1 MTVHPVSGEVIVAGY
16 ASSGLLP
23 GTVGGAR
30 STYGGGYDGF
40 VSRLTPNLTAPLCNL
55 DINGDAAVTPE
66 NDGLLLL
73 RYALGFR
80 GATLIAGVPLGAAR
94 ANAAAVETFI
104 GSSAQYQVFGQPS
117 APAKAMQ
124 DGLVLLR
131 LMQGIGDSALLNG
144 IAPPAGATF
153 TTGSTVRANV
163 NARCGTAY

>member
-1 MTVHPVSGEVIVAGY
+1 M
-16 ASSGLLP
+16 
-23 GTVGGAR
+23 
-30 STYGGGYDGF
+30 
-40 VSRLTPNLTAPLCNL
+40 
-55 DINGDAAVTPE
+55 
-66 NDGLLLL
+66 LL
-73 RYALGFR
+73 RYGLGFR

-104 GSSAQYQVFGQPS
+104 GSSAQYQVFGQPI

-131 LMQGIGDSALLNG
+131 LMQGVGDSALLNG
-144 IAPPAGATF
+144 IAPPTGATF